1 MTSTRWP
8 GEAPVGGWEYQ
19 ERSGWSRCSSQLP
32 RKRTPNGHPRPDGTL
47 QNNPVGLRYNPET
60 ATIDARGLNMGAT
73 RKFGNFEADGRVAFV
88 VDDIASVSP
97 WRVRGIEI
105 RGRGPALTQP
115 ARASPAPTPGNST
128 GCPA

>member
-1 MTSTRWP
+1 M
-8 GEAPVGGWEYQ
+8 
-19 ERSGWSRCSSQLP
+19 
-32 RKRTPNGHPRPDGTL
+32 
-47 QNNPVGLRYNPET
+47 

-105 RGRGPALTQP
+105 RGRAEARRDQP
-115 ARASPAPTPGNST
+115 WRARASPAPTPGNST